1 MTTEEAIINI
11 MVQIEYWMERDGDK
25 ESCIVKSLNV
35 ALSAL
40 RAQQEAKSP
49 CAACGYGG
57 KHLDAPPCTNC
68 PAYPKGEKNEAPKH
82 GHIVWKERTT
92 GGYKYKDAK
101 CQICGSTVTVEV
113 SRPMEHD
120 KVPYCSKCGKRL
132 DDRFMQFCPACGIPL
147 DDDRHP
153 PKGAEE

>member
-1 MTTEEAIINI
+1 MNH
-11 MVQIEYWMERDGDK
+11 
-25 ESCIVKSLNV
+25 LNV

-40 RAQQEAKSP
+40 RAPQEAKSP

-82 GHIVWKERTT
+82 AHIVWKERTT

-132 DDRFMQFCPACGIPL
+132 DDRFMQFCPACGVAL
-147 DDDRHP
+147 DDDLHP

>member
-1 MTTEEAIINI
+1 MEIKEAIQTIDTLTAYLVNS
-11 MVQIEYWMERDGDK
+11 EYENLRTLG
-25 ESCIVKSLNV
+25 E
-35 ALSAL
+35 ALYMAGYAL
-40 RAQQEAKSP
+40 RAPQEAKSP

-132 DDRFMQFCPACGIPL
+132 DDRFMQFCPACGVAL
-147 DDDRHP
+147 DDDLHP